1 MSDKKFKIGI
11 THGDTNGIG
20 YEVILKALEDNR
32 LLELCT
38 PVVYGSAKAAA
49 FYRKT
54 AQLQPVSFTQ
64 IADASDAKN
73 GEYSIINVVD
83 ESLHIEPGVES
94 PEAGK
99 AAFAALERAVADLR
113 AGKIDALVTA
123 PINKHNIQSPEFT
136 FPGHTEYLESSL
148 ADDECPRALMIL
160 CTDILGRVFP

>member
-54 AQLQPVSFTQ
+54 AQLQPVTFTQ
-64 IADASDAKN
+64 ITDASNAKN

-83 ESLHIEPGVES
+83 ESLHIEPGVE
-94 PEAGK
+94 
-99 AAFAALERAVADLR
+99 
-113 AGKIDALVTA
+113 
-123 PINKHNIQSPEFT
+123 
-136 FPGHTEYLESSL
+136 
-148 ADDECPRALMIL
+148 
-160 CTDILGRVFP
+160 

>member
-54 AQLQPVSFTQ
+54 MDFVMNHTSEDHDWARRARAGEPGYRERYFFYDSWEIPRAFERTVPQVFPTTAPGSFTQ
-64 IADASDAKN
+64 LEGGQIVMTSFYPYQWDLNYAN
-73 GEYSIINVVD
+73 PVVFND
-83 ESLHIEPGVES
+83 MTENMQIG
-94 PEAGK
+94 
-99 AAFAALERAVADLR
+99 RAHV
-113 AGKIDALVTA
+113 
-123 PINKHNIQSPEFT
+123 
-136 FPGHTEYLESSL
+136 
-148 ADDECPRALMIL
+148 
-160 CTDILGRVFP
+160 